1 MHRALIV
8 VALALGLAAP
18 AAAQES
24 LLRLPEFRLR
34 TPSLDVINVPLTQPL
49 AAATPSIVLPPRYGF
64 ALDDGRAFWFAA
76 GASSVVAL
84 GTHVLVGIPTFA
96 IGMSAAGNVA
106 ATSPSVQVPIILGVS
121 GAYVLAE
128 SALASLA
135 AMLVFNSVSK
145 VYDGNYLVAF
155 GAHVAGTAL
164 GAAVSVV
171 PFVTGTMLVSGMASL
186 AEFTG
191 GAGAG
196 AIFVFSVLGALPAV
210 VIGGIALV
218 GVPAII
224 GAWAMSVS
232 ATTKP
237 GYTIDPRWRDPAP
250 VQGAAAP
257 LITIPL

>member
-1 MHRALIV
+1 MHRAFV
-8 VALALGLAAP
+8 VALVLAVAAP

-34 TPSLDVINVPLTQPL
+34 TPTLNVINVPLMQPL
-49 AAATPSIVLPPRYGF
+49 AASTPSVVLPPRYSF

-84 GTHVLVGIPTFA
+84 GTHVLIGIPTFA
-96 IGMSAAGNVA
+96 IGITQSGIAG
-106 ATSPSVQVPIILGVS
+106 ATSPAVQMPLILGVS
-121 GAYVLAE
+121 GAYVVAE

-155 GAHVAGTAL
+155 AAHIAGAGL

-171 PFVTGTMLVSGMASL
+171 PFATGGLLIVGMGSL

-191 GAGAG
+191 GAGSA

-237 GYTIDPRWRDPAP
+237 GFTIDPRWRDPTP

>member
-1 MHRALIV
+1 MHRALV
-8 VALALGLAAP
+8 VALVLAVAGP
-18 AAAQES
+18 AAAQDS
-24 LLRLPEFRLR
+24 LLRVPEFKLR
-34 TPSLDVINVPLTQPL
+34 TPTLDLTSVPLMPL
-49 AAATPSIVLPPRYGF
+49 SPAAATPSIVLPPRYSF

-96 IGMSAAGNVA
+96 IGATAASGA
-106 ATSPSVQVPIILGVS
+106 AASSPAAQVPLILGLS

-155 GAHVAGTAL
+155 TAHVAGTAL
-164 GAAVSVV
+164 GAAVSVL
-171 PFVTGTMLVSGMASL
+171 PFVTGTMLVTGMGSL

-191 GAGAG
+191 GAGSA
-196 AIFVFSVLGALPAV
+196 AVIVFSILGALPAV

-237 GYTIDPRWRDPAP
+237 GFTIDPRWRDPVP
-250 VQGAAAP
+250 VQGAGAP
-257 LITIPL
+257 LVTIPL